1 MSTFKKS
8 NPYKAIIDHPHFVSK
23 KYPPMPMEKRAA
35 QFSPFKAM
43 VGYDDEVEEE
53 SRFTDS
59 EIFMDENRLEEL
71 DDRMRTVAGK
81 VAAGERPVV
90 TITHFVPDDRKE
102 GGEYVVTEGRVR
114 RIDEMTGVLV
124 LTDGRR
130 IEIGRITEVAE
141 IGD

>member
-1 MSTFKKS
+1 MITFKKS
-8 NPYKAIIDHPHFVSK
+8 NPYEAIINHPHFVSK
-23 KYPPMPMEKRAA
+23 KYPPMSMEKRAA
-35 QFSPFKAM
+35 QVSPFKAM

-53 SRFTDS
+53 
-59 EIFMDENRLEEL
+59 
-71 DDRMRTVAGK
+71 
-81 VAAGERPVV
+81 AAGERPVV

-141 IGD
+141 KSD

>member
-1 MSTFKKS
+1 MSIFKKS
-8 NPYKAIIDHPHFVSK
+8 NPYETIIDHPHFVSK

-53 SRFTDS
+53 SRFTES

-71 DDRMRTVAGK
+71 DERMRTVAEK
-81 VAAGERPVV
+81 VAAGERPTV
-90 TITHFVPDDRKE
+90 TFTHFVPDDRKE
-102 GGEYVVTEGRVR
+102 GGEYVVTEGKVR

-130 IEIGRITEVAE
+130 IEISRITEVE
-141 IGD
+141 EKSD

>member
-1 MSTFKKS
+1 MTFKKS
-8 NPYKAIIDHPHFVSK
+8 NPYEAIIDHPHFVSK

-114 RIDEMTGVLV
+114 RIDEITGVLV

-141 IGD
+141 KSD

>member
-1 MSTFKKS
+1 MTFKKG
-8 NPYKAIIDHPHFVSK
+8 NPYEAIIDHPHFVSK

-43 VGYDDEVEEE
+43 VGYGDEVEEE

-71 DDRMRTVAGK
+71 DERMRTVAEK

-114 RIDEMTGVLV
+114 RIDEITGVLV

>member
-1 MSTFKKS
+1 MGSYRNKRS
-8 NPYKAIIDHPHFVSK
+8 PYEAIINHPHFVSK
-23 KYPPMPMEKRAA
+23 KYPPMAMEKRAA

-71 DDRMRTVAGK
+71 DERMRTVAER
-81 VAAGERPVV
+81 VAAGERPAVSV
-90 TITHFVPDDRKE
+90 THFVPDDRKE

-114 RIDEMTGVLV
+114 RIDEMTGALV

-130 IEIGRITEVAE
+130 IEIRRITE
-141 IGD
+141 IRRY

>member
-8 NPYKAIIDHPHFVSK
+8 NPYEAIIDHPHFVSK

-59 EIFMDENRLEEL
+59 EIFMDANRLEEL

-130 IEIGRITEVAE
+130 IEISRITEVE
-141 IGD
+141 EKSD

>member
-1 MSTFKKS
+1 MTFKKS
-8 NPYKAIIDHPHFVSK
+8 NPYEAIIDHPHFVSK

-53 SRFTDS
+53 SRFTES
-59 EIFMDENRLEEL
+59 EIYMDENRLEEL
-71 DDRMRTVAGK
+71 DERMRTVAEK
-81 VAAGERPVV
+81 VAAGERPAV

-102 GGEYVVTEGRVR
+102 GGEYVVTEVRVR
-114 RIDEMTGVLV
+114 RIDEITGVLV

-130 IEIGRITEVAE
+130 IEISRITEVE
-141 IGD
+141 EKSD

>member
-1 MSTFKKS
+1 MTFKKS
-8 NPYKAIIDHPHFVSK
+8 NPYEAIIDHPHFVSK

-53 SRFTDS
+53 SRFTES
-59 EIFMDENRLEEL
+59 EIYMDENRLEEL
-71 DDRMRTVAGK
+71 DERMRTVAEK
-81 VAAGERPVV
+81 VAAGERPAV

-114 RIDEMTGVLV
+114 RIDEITGVLV

-130 IEIGRITEVAE
+130 IEISRITEVE
-141 IGD
+141 EKSD

>member
-8 NPYKAIIDHPHFVSK
+8 NPYEAIIDHPHFVSK

-71 DDRMRTVAGK
+71 DERMRTVAEK
-81 VAAGERPVV
+81 VAAGERPAV

-124 LTDGRR
+124 MTDGRR

>member
-1 MSTFKKS
+1 MITFKKS
-8 NPYKAIIDHPHFVSK
+8 NPYEAIINHPHFVSK

-141 IGD
+141 KSD

>member
-1 MSTFKKS
+1 MSAFKK
-8 NPYKAIIDHPHFVSK
+8 NPYETIINHPHFVST
-23 KYPPMPMEKRAA
+23 KYPSMPMEKRAA

-53 SRFTDS
+53 SRFTHS
-59 EIFMDENRLEEL
+59 EIFMDENRIEEL
-71 DDRMRTVAGK
+71 DERMRTVAGK
-81 VAAGERPVV
+81 VSAGERPVV

-114 RIDEMTGVLV
+114 RIDEITGVLV

-141 IGD
+141 KSD

>member
-1 MSTFKKS
+1 MTLKKG
-8 NPYKAIIDHPHFVSK
+8 NPYEAIIDHPHFVSK

-114 RIDEMTGVLV
+114 RIDEITGVLV

-130 IEIGRITEVAE
+130 IEIGRVTEVAE
-141 IGD
+141 KSD

>member
-1 MSTFKKS
+1 MTFKKS
-8 NPYKAIIDHPHFVSK
+8 NPYEAIIDHPHFESK

-124 LTDGRR
+124 MTDGRR